1 MEVQLVTPTLTK
13 EEYREWQ
20 KEGKNEDGSPWKPD
34 EKLELG
40 MTTINSE
47 TLHKIN

>member
-1 MEVQLVTPTLTK
+1 MDKNILGCVTHHTHTSEG
-13 EEYREWQ
+13 EED
-20 KEGKNEDGSPWKPD
+20 EGVALETD
-34 EKLELG
+34 ETFQIE